1 MTVFGK
7 KCPACGGKH
16 LLARPAVSRLA
27 TLPLV
32 HAYTCA
38 DCQQQLIYLFPF
50 SIEEENRKCS
60 RKRMPPYFLVRI
72 NGNTGQYARIHNI
85 SEGGLCLHQHYH
97 AAPLNGPR
105 LWLDLY
111 NCNDGSSLE
120 QIPAEIVA
128 TNEQLTDIAG
138 HRTTSIN
145 YSTRFM
151 HLSQAQR
158 KVLISCIEQHG
169 IA

>member
-16 LLARPAVSRLA
+16 LLDRPAVSRLA
-27 TLPLV
+27 ALPFV
-32 HAYTCA
+32 HAYACA
-38 DCQQQLIYLFPF
+38 DCHQQLLYFFPVALG
-50 SIEEENRKCS
+50 EEHRKS
-60 RKRMPPYFLVRI
+60 GRKRMPPFFLVRI
-72 NGNTGQYARIHNI
+72 GGNTSQYARIHNI
-85 SEGGLCLHQHYH
+85 SEGGLCFQQHAH
-97 AAPLNGPR
+97 AAPFAGPR

-128 TNEQLTDIAG
+128 TNEQLVDIAG
-138 HRTTSIN
+138 HRTTSIR

-151 HLSQAQR
+151 HLSHAQR
-158 KVLISCIEQHG
+158 KVLKGCIEQHG